1 MKVVF
6 FGSPEFAIPSLV
18 SIHKE
23 YNIVGVVTQ
32 PDRPAG
38 RVLPDRRTERRQG

>member
-1 MKVVF
+1 MSMKVVF

-18 SIHKE
+18 SIHEE

-38 RVLPDRRTERRQG
+38 RGKVITPSP